1 MPAPKSLR
9 TLHNCGGNT
18 LAKMFWET
26 WQEAWKIIK
35 GELKKKNKIEN
46 EMHEQDDEVK
56 KRKTQQVS
64 LFVSLSESLF
74 C

>member
-1 MPAPKSLR
+1 
-9 TLHNCGGNT
+9 
-18 LAKMFWET
+18 MFWET